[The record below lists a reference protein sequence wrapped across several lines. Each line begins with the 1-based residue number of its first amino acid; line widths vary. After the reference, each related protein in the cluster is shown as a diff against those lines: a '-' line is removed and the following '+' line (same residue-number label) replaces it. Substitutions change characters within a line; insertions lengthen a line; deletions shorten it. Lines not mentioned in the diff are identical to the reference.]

1 MTKMEN
7 KNRAKFEEIYYTWN
21 FFNQAAKITQLPES
35 IKRAEEYSKKLS
47 NYIKKYGVYEK

>member
-35 IKRAEEYSKKLS
+35 IKRAEEYSKTK
-47 NYIKKYGVYEK
+47 